1 MRRDG
6 GLRLAWALLV
16 RPGASPSPEF
26 DGEEFLGLSIHGFS
40 GGVLGVVYEDR
51 SDSDRSHFF
60 GAHTPTS
67 TCQAAMMRFALID
80 HKFRSCTRQRKK
92 PAYRV

>member
-6 GLRLAWALLV
+6 GLRLAWASLV
-16 RPGASPSPEF
+16 RSGASSSPEF
-26 DGEEFLGLSIHGFS
+26 DGEVIGLSIHGFS
-40 GGVLGVVYEDR
+40 GGVLGVVYGDR

-67 TCQAAMMRFALID
+67 TCQAAIMRFALIII
-80 HKFRSCTRQRKK
+80 TNLG
-92 PAYRV
+92 VV